1 MGRPAGTLDLAP
13 KIRRAF
19 MGAAKRLDSK
29 GVSLSALI
37 ERELEHNTLATLK
50 VMASFNPR
58 QVNVDKKT
66 TIEINEIISV
76 VTQRQKEKLI
86 KGEVLADETKALTIE
101 AGSPDEPN
109 AIVPDV
115 DSFTQSITP
124 NEVTV
129 EPSS

>member
-1 MGRPAGTLDLAP
+1 MAARTGSPDLAP

-19 MGAAKRLDSK
+19 IGAANRLELK
-29 GVSLSALI
+29 GVSLSSLI

-66 TIEINEIISV
+66 TIQINEIISV
-76 VTQRQKEKLI
+76 VTARQKAKLI
-86 KGEVLADETKALTIE
+86 DAQVIKD
-101 AGSPDEPN
+101 
-109 AIVPDV
+109 VP
-115 DSFTQSITP
+115 SITQSITP

-129 EPSS
+129 EISS